1 MIFFDKDLGSIQESR
16 ILVEYTKDAMNILSG
31 FSQKKLDEILV
42 NVYKALL
49 KKHKDLA
56 LMSVEETGYG
66 VLEDE
71 CCLIEEIIKHTYSKL
86 VPMQSV
92 GVLEVNE
99 TEKTKEIGIPLGVGA
114 VLCPDISPVA
124 VVVSTALQ
132 LIKTGNAAIF
142 LPSEKSIKTV
152 NETIGIIAETA
163 EEHGFPKGAICC
175 LETVSQAG
183 CKATIDNDNIN
194 FIINVSVDELLDEC
208 FNSKKTVLYG
218 SNSPSPVFVEKTA
231 NITQAV
237 EDIVY
242 SRSFNNG
249 MMTAS
254 EQYMVVD
261 KTITDLVK
269 QELIKNGAYFMN
281 EDEESKI
288 LSFILTGVGKMDK
301 EYIGKSAK
309 WLANQAGFEVPN
321 DKKLLVSEKHYIADR
336 NPYSEALYAPII
348 AYYIEN
354 DWLNACERCMKL
366 LVQETKGHTLAI
378 HSNDESVINE
388 FAIKKPVARMIVNTS
403 AFMGAIGLTTNLFP
417 SMVLGGLTTGI
428 GSTSENIS
436 PKNLTYR
443 RKVGYRACE
452 NINNT
457 KTRNINLKS
466 YDSNSNEK
474 LFSEI
479 VSELQHK

>member
-16 ILVEYTKDAMNILSG
+16 ILLEYTKDARNILSG

-42 NVYKALL
+42 SVYKVLL
-49 KKHKDLA
+49 KKHKELA
-56 LMSVEETGYG
+56 LLSVEETGYG
-66 VLEDE
+66 VYEDE
-71 CCLIEEIIKHTYSKL
+71 CFLIEKMLKATYSKL
-86 VPMQSV
+86 VKMQCV
-92 GVLEVNE
+92 GVLDINE
-99 TEKTKEIGIPLGVGA
+99 TNKTKEIGIPLGVGA

-124 VVVSTALQ
+124 VVASVALQ

-142 LPSEKSIKTV
+142 LPSEKSVETV
-152 NETIGIIAETA
+152 NETVAIIAKIA
-163 EEHGFPKGAICC
+163 EEHGLPKGAICC
-175 LETVSQAG
+175 LETVSPAG
-183 CKATIDNDNIN
+183 CKATIFNDNIN
-194 FIINVSVDELLDEC
+194 FILNVSVDELLDEC
-208 FNSKKTVLYG
+208 FASKKTVLYG

-231 NITQAV
+231 NIEQAV
-237 EDIVY
+237 KDIVY

-261 KTITDLVK
+261 KSVTDSVK

-281 EDEESKI
+281 EDEERKL
-288 LSFILTGVGKMDK
+288 LSFLLTCGGKMDK

-309 WLANQAGFEVPN
+309 WLANHAGIIVSDN
-321 DKKLLVSEKHYIADR
+321 VKLLVSEKHYIADR

-354 DWLNACERCMKL
+354 DWLNACERCIKL
-366 LVQETKGHTLAI
+366 LVQEAKGHTLAI
-378 HSNDESVINE
+378 HSKDESVIDE
-388 FAIKKPVARMIVNTS
+388 FAIKKPVARMVVNTS
-403 AFMGAIGLTTNLFP
+403 AFMGAIGFTTNLFP

-436 PKNLTYR
+436 PVNFIYK
-443 RKVGYRACE
+443 RKIGYKSADIAE
-452 NINNT
+452 
-457 KTRNINLKS
+457 KTEIRSN
-466 YDSNSNEK
+466 DSNALNK

-479 VSELQHK
+479 VKELSKK